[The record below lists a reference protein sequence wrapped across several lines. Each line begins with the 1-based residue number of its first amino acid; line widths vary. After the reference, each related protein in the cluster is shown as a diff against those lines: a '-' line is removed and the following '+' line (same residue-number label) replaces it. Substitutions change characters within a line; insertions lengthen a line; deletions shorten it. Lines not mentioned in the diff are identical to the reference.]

1 MDMKTAGL
9 NIQGGATLK
18 MCWSLMDMKKAGL
31 NTLLSA
37 ICFELCRESII
48 RTARLLWCRRQQGLN
63 YLPV

>member
-1 MDMKTAGL
+1 M
-9 NIQGGATLK
+9 N
-18 MCWSLMDMKKAGL
+18 MKKAGL